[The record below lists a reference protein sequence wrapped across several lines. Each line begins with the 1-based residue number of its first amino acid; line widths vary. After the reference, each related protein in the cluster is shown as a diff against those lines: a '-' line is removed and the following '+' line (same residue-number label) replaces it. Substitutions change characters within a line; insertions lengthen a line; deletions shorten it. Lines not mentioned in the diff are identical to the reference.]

1 MPQPDESNETNE
13 LELLRARIAA
23 EVVRPI
29 EERIE
34 SAPVSIAKM
43 LTYFLEHLYD
53 PRYVTVVR
61 RGLRASKRSHEQFE
75 ELVGEDFD
83 SLREKT
89 RIEIARRVLAES
101 DASIVEIARVL
112 GFRFPGGLS
121 GQFRKYYDMTPTA
134 YRKAGA
140 PELEPRPIGPGA
152 DENESPGTGP
162 RYSEEKSAWSKL
174 LDLPPQEARDLIFTL
189 LDRYLPGEGE
199 P

>member
-1 MPQPDESNETNE
+1 MPHPDDSNETNG
-13 LELLRARIAA
+13 LELLRDRIAA

-53 PRYVTVVR
+53 PRHLAVVR
-61 RGLRASKRSHEQFE
+61 RGLRASKRDHEQFE
-75 ELVGEDFD
+75 QLMGEDFD

-89 RIEIARRVLAES
+89 RIEITRRVLAES
-101 DASIVEIARVL
+101 DASLVEIARAL

-121 GQFRKYYDMTPTA
+121 GQFRKYYDMTPSA

-140 PELEPRPIGPGA
+140 PELEPGPTGPGIA
-152 DENESPGTGP
+152 EREPPGSDP
-162 RYSEEKSAWSKL
+162 RYSEVKSAWRKL